1 MFSRRQLRIRV
12 MQALYAFGSQGG
24 VRPREGVKELLR
36 SIDKAFELY
45 CFLLLLLKET
55 YLYAVIDQDLRMARM
70 VQSEEDK
77 NPNDR
82 FIENKALTALAEHKR
97 LDSLSNKLG
106 LIWNP
111 EDELPKKIFS
121 EFKESEQYQAY
132 LVSET
137 PSIYEDIEIAITLFR
152 SFVVSNE
159 LVLQIV
165 DERSVYWES
174 GVESMTPIVVGTIK
188 SFKNSNWKLQPRKI
202 DKEDEEFIKMLFE
215 TTLEN
220 EEEYARYI
228 GDKSQNWDTDRI
240 AAMDILLMKMALAE
254 ILNFS
259 EIPIK
264 VSMNEYIE
272 LSKQF
277 SAPQSKSFIN
287 GILDKLVTEL
297 SKEKKIVKTGKGLK
311 E

>member
-1 MFSRRQLRIRV
+1 